1 MHNLFNN
8 LSNTVILLAPSFFIG
23 IKGIETFFMVLIPRN
38 FAKKLNSYLNS
49 KNTFCFFAYENMY
62 INSYIKIKIM
72 IVISPTELRT
82 QQRKY
87 LDLAE
92 TTKVIVKR
100 KDKLI
105 ELVVKERMITEE
117 DVKNSLSLE
126 EVKEQVYDHIDSK
139 FNK

>member
-1 MHNLFNN
+1 
-8 LSNTVILLAPSFFIG
+8 
-23 IKGIETFFMVLIPRN
+23 
-38 FAKKLNSYLNS
+38 
-49 KNTFCFFAYENMY
+49 
-62 INSYIKIKIM
+62 M